1 MVVWMGV
8 WSTIGDEE
16 KWTNSRN
23 MKEVRPAEGR
33 GRLAVRDEGGRS

>member
-1 MVVWMGV
+1 MVVWLGV
-8 WSTIGDEE
+8 WSTTGDE

-33 GRLAVRDEGGRS
+33 GGLAVRDEGGRS